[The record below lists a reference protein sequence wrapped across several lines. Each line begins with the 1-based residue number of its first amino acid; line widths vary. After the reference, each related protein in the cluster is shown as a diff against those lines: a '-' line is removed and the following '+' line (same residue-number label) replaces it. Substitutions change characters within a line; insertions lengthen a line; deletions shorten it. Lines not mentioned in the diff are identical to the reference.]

1 MNDITNKE
9 ESHFQSSL
17 QVQPPRLSHLPQQVI
32 EQPTSTLNYSSGQLL
47 SVTTVNSE
55 YITRDYF
62 PYNNV
67 DRGMFNTTNFLNT
80 QQEQP
85 TISSNTTTGLYQN
98 DYTRILS
105 SMYPP
110 FPLFKTNTTIHP
122 SNYLQNED
130 PPYNAYKSFRS
141 QFDGYREN
149 NGTSSISNPYHNS
162 NEYFY
167 RGDTAVTNS
176 NDALYTSNSKYSDKF
191 SYYKTFVLSR

>member
-32 EQPTSTLNYSSGQLL
+32 EQQTSALNYSSSQLL
-47 SVTTVNSE
+47 SVATVNSQH
-55 YITRDYF
+55 ITRDYF
-62 PYNNV
+62 LYNNI

-85 TISSNTTTGLYQN
+85 TTTSNTSTGLYQS
-98 DYTRILS
+98 DYTRSLS
-105 SMYPP
+105 GMYSS
-110 FPLFKTNTTIHP
+110 FPLFKTNTTIHS

-141 QFDGYREN
+141 QFDGYIEN
-149 NGTSSISNPYHNS
+149 NGNSSINNPYYNG
-162 NEYFY
+162 NGYFY
-167 RGDTAVTNS
+167 RGDTAVANS
-176 NDALYTSNSKYSDKF
+176 DEALYTSNSKYSGKF
-191 SYYKTFVLSR
+191 SYYEIFVLSS